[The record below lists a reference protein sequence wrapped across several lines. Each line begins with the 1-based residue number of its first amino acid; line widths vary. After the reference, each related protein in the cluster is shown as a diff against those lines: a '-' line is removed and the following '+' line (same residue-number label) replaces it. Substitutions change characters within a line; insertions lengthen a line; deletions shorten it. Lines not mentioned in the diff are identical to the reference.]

1 MPTTAADFQ
10 RYLDAPEGDRLEFK
24 SATGGFHFDKLTK
37 YCVAL
42 ANEGGGKIILGV
54 TDRRPRSVVGTHA
67 FEEPGRTEAG
77 LYQRLHC
84 RIEIEEFHHAGQRVL
99 IVHVPSRP
107 TGLALQY
114 EGTYWMRAGDDLLAM
129 SAERL
134 REIFLEAGP
143 DFSAEP
149 SRATLADLDPVAI
162 AEFRR
167 RWAARGETARIQ
179 SWSDAELLR
188 NAELQEGDAVL
199 NAALVLF
206 GTRAALGRHLA
217 QAEIVFEYRSS
228 EASGPAAD
236 RAEFR
241 EGFFLFHDALWQRIN
256 LRNDR
261 QTIQEGFFLTEIPTF
276 EERPIREAV
285 LNAISHRDYR
295 DGGSVFVRQ
304 YARRLEIISP
314 GGFPPGISAETIL
327 DQQYPRNRRLAEA
340 LARCGLIER
349 SGQGMNIMFEQS
361 IRHSKPVPDFT
372 GTTSREV
379 HLTLHGTVTN
389 PAFVR
394 FLEKVGDERLA
405 SFSTHDFL
413 ALDAIQRGEPVP
425 ASIADAVPGLIEAG
439 LIERQGRG
447 KGASLFLSRGFY
459 AALGK
464 KGAYTRKKGLD
475 HETNKELLLR
485 HLRDAGATGA
495 AMSEFLQVLP
505 ALTRDQVRGLMAE
518 LRSENRAVLVS
529 KRAAS
534 RWFLASGSPGF
545 GDSPAENPKN
555 PQAQPK
561 A

>member
-84 RIEIEEFHHAGQRVL
+84 RIEVEEFHHAGQRVL

-114 EGTYWMRAGDDLLAM
+114 EGTYWMRAGDDLLPM

-149 SRATLADLDPVAI
+149 SRATLADLNPAAI

-206 GTRAALGRHLA
+206 GTHAALGRHLA

-361 IRHSKPVPDFT
+361 IRHSKPVPDFA
-372 GTTSREV
+372 GTTAREV
-379 HLTLHGTVTN
+379 HLTLHGTVTH

-394 FLEKVGDERLA
+394 FLEKVGAERLA
-405 SFSTHDFL
+405 TFSTHDFL
-413 ALDAIQRGEPVP
+413 VLDALQRGQPILADWRPALDRLVE
-425 ASIADAVPGLIEAG
+425 SGLVET
-439 LIERQGRG
+439 LGRG
-447 KGASLFLSRGFY
+447 RGTRHILSRSLY
-459 AALGK
+459 AELGSR
-464 KGAYTRKKGLD
+464 GTYTRKRGLD
-475 HETNKELLLR
+475 HETNKELLLK
-485 HLRDAGATGA
+485 HLRDITPKGCALAEL
-495 AMSEFLQVLP
+495 SQVLP
-505 ALTRDQVRGLMAE
+505 SLSESAVQRLLSE
-518 LRSENRAVLVS
+518 LREAGRVELRG
-529 KRAAS
+529 KRRWA
-534 RWFLASGSPGF
+534 RWFLVDA
-545 GDSPAENPKN
+545 K
-555 PQAQPK
+555 AQPPASK
-561 A
+561 AHDPL

>member
-1 MPTTAADFQ
+1 MPTTATEFQ

-24 SATGGFHFDKLTK
+24 SATGGFHFDKLVK

-42 ANEGGGKIILGV
+42 ANEGGGKIILGI
-54 TDRRPRSVVGTHA
+54 TDRRPRSVVGTQA
-67 FEEPGRTEAG
+67 FAEPGRTEAG

-84 RIEIEEFHHAGQRVL
+84 RIEIEEYHDAGQRVL

-107 TGLALQY
+107 LGSALQDG
-114 EGTYWMRAGDDLLAM
+114 GTYWMRAGDDLAPM
-129 SAERL
+129 AADRL

-149 SRATLADLDPVAI
+149 SRATLMDLDSTAI
-162 AEFRR
+162 AEFRH

-179 SWSDAELLR
+179 AWNDAEVLR
-188 NAELQEGDAVL
+188 NAELLDGDVVL

-206 GTRAALGRHLA
+206 GTRTTLGRHLA
-217 QAEIVFEYRSS
+217 QAEIVFEYRSN

-340 LARCGLIER
+340 LARCGLVER

-361 IRHSKPVPDFT
+361 IRHSKPLPDFA
-372 GTTSREV
+372 GTTAREV
-379 HLTLHGTVTN
+379 HLTLHGTVTH

-394 FLEKVGDERLA
+394 FLEKIGDQRLA
-405 SFSTHDFL
+405 TFSTHDFL
-413 ALDAIQRGEPVP
+413 VLDALQRGQPILDEWRLALDR
-425 ASIADAVPGLIEAG
+425 LIESG
-439 LIERQGRG
+439 LVETLGRG
-447 KGASLFLSRGFY
+447 RGTRHILSRSLY
-459 AALGK
+459 AELGSR
-464 KGAYTRKKGLD
+464 GTYTRKRGLD
-475 HETNKELLLR
+475 HETNKELLLK
-485 HLRDAGATGA
+485 HLRDIAPKGCPLA
-495 AMSEFLQVLP
+495 ELCQVLP
-505 ALTRDQVRGLMAE
+505 SLSESAVQRILSE
-518 LRSENRAVLVS
+518 LRQAGRVELRGTRRWA
-529 KRAAS
+529 
-534 RWFLASGSPGF
+534 RWFITDA
-545 GDSPAENPKN
+545 K
-555 PQAQPK
+555 AQPPASK
-561 A
+561 AHDAL